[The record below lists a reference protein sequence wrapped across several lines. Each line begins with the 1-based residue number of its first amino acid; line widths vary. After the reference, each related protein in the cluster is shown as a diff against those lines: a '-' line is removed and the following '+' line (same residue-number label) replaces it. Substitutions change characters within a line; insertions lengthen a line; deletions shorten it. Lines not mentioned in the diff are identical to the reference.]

1 MTMRVKAMKTGT
13 FANYDTT
20 KPPYKTIEMQ
30 IMDVDDLTAIEMIS
44 VGWAVAYNGGPVAMP
59 DGENID

>member
-1 MTMRVKAMKTGT
+1 MIVKAMKSGT
-13 FANYDTT
+13 FAHVDTT

-30 IMDVDDLTAIEMIS
+30 IMEVDDHTAIEMIS
-44 VGWAVAYNGGPVAMP
+44 VGWAIAYNGGPVAMP